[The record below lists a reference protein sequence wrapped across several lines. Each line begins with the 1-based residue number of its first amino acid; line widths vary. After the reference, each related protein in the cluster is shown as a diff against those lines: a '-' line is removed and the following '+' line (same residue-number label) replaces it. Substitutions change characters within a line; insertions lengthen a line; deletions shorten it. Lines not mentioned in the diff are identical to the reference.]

1 MGMSSRQSE
10 KPSKKVLPN
19 LLTITERREITSGV
33 NLNLGDIEST
43 DSKKLFRDLSEE
55 QRTNLIAFTLQKMV
69 GDKQKATGV
78 M

>member
-19 LLTITERREITSGV
+19 LLTITERSEITSGV